1 MSLPQFVGDLGSLVL
16 ALLRYNVVLTVLAIL
31 VAFPVASLLALG
43 NLSRH
48 RLIRYPIVAYINLLR
63 SSPLLMVMFW
73 TYYSFPML
81 VGGANINVF
90 YAALLALTAFEA
102 AYFAE
107 FIRAGIQ
114 SIHRDQ
120 RSAALATGLRPW
132 QVSLY
137 VIWPQAIHRMI
148 PSLLTQSIIAFQDST
163 LASLIGLREV
173 AQTTTIINSMQVK
186 PIWVYSI
193 LAALYLVLCLTLS
206 QCVRRIERRTA
217 RLLPV

>member
-1 MSLPQFVGDLGSLVL
+1 MTFPQFVGDLTSLIV
-16 ALLRYNVVLTVLAIL
+16 ALLRYNLVLTVLAIL
-31 VAFPVASLLALG
+31 TAFPLASLLALG
-43 NLSRH
+43 RLSRY
-48 RLIRYPIVAYINLLR
+48 RVISYPVAAYINVLR

-73 TYYSFPML
+73 TYYTAPML
-81 VGGANINVF
+81 VGGANLSVF
-90 YAALLALTAFEA
+90 YAALFALTAFEA

-120 RSAALATGLRPW
+120 RLAALATGLKPW

-163 LASLIGLREV
+163 LASIIGLREV
-173 AQTTTIINSMQVK
+173 AQTTTIINSVQVK

-193 LAALYLVLCLTLS
+193 LAVLYLVLCFTFS
-206 QCVRRIERRTA
+206 RCVHRIERKA
-217 RLLPV
+217 AKLLPV

>member
-1 MSLPQFVGDLGSLVL
+1 MTLSQFLGDLASLIL
-16 ALLRYNVVLTVLAIL
+16 ALLRYNLALTVLAIV

-43 NLSRH
+43 RLSRYH
-48 RLIRYPIVAYINLLR
+48 LLSYPIAGYINVLR

-73 TYYSFPML
+73 TYYTFPML
-81 VGGANINVF
+81 VGGANLSVF
-90 YAALLALTAFEA
+90 YAALFALTAFEA

-120 RSAALATGLRPW
+120 RLAALATGLKPW

-163 LASLIGLREV
+163 LASIIGLREV
-173 AQTTTIINSMQVK
+173 AQTTTIINSVQVK

-193 LAALYLVLCLTLS
+193 LAVLYLVSCFTFS
-206 QCVRRIERRTA
+206 RCVRRIERRTA